1 MSILTIQYKHLSDKI
16 AIGLSIAC
24 AAHCL
29 LMPTFVL
36 ALPLFFSSQLDN
48 ELFHRLMLWVIV
60 PVSLYALASGYHNHK
75 KIPIFYLGL
84 AGILMLI
91 SAVTIEEIF
100 LGEELITLLGS
111 IIITLAHFLN
121 WKNCTQE

>member
-1 MSILTIQYKHLSDKI
+1 MSILAIQYKHLSDKI

-36 ALPLFFSSQLDN
+36 ALPLFFSGQLDN

-60 PVSLYALASGYHNHK
+60 PVSLYALSSG
-75 KIPIFYLGL
+75 KIGR
-84 AGILMLI
+84 
-91 SAVTIEEIF
+91 
-100 LGEELITLLGS
+100 
-111 IIITLAHFLN
+111 AHV
-121 WKNCTQE
+121 

>member
-1 MSILTIQYKHLSDKI
+1 MSISVLQYKYLNDKI
-16 AIGLSIAC
+16 AMGLSLAC

-29 LMPTFVL
+29 LMPSFVL

-48 ELFHRLMLWVIV
+48 EFFHRLMLWLII
-60 PVSLYALASGYHNHK
+60 PVSLYALSSGYKNHK
-75 KIPIFYLGL
+75 KISIFLLGL
-84 AGILMLI
+84 TGILMLI

-111 IIITLAHFLN
+111 IAITFAHFLN
-121 WKNCTQE
+121 WKNCTQK

>member
-1 MSILTIQYKHLSDKI
+1 MSILALQYKYLNDQI

-29 LMPTFVL
+29 LMPSFVL
-36 ALPLFFSSQLDN
+36 ALPLFFSDQLDN

-60 PVSLYALASGYHNHK
+60 PVSLYALASGYNNHK

-111 IIITLAHFLN
+111 IIITIAHFLN

>member
-1 MSILTIQYKHLSDKI
+1 MSTLALQYKYLNDKI
-16 AIGLSIAC
+16 AIGLSMAC

-29 LMPTFVL
+29 LMPSFVL
-36 ALPLFFSSQLDN
+36 AMPLFFSGQLDN
-48 ELFHRLMLWVIV
+48 EFLHQLMLWVIV
-60 PVSLYALASGYHNHK
+60 PVSLYALSSGYKKHK
-75 KIPIFYLGL
+75 RMPIFLLGL

-111 IIITLAHFLN
+111 ITITFAHFLN
-121 WKNCTQE
+121 WKNCTQK

>member
-1 MSILTIQYKHLSDKI
+1 MSILAIQYKHLSDKI

-36 ALPLFFSSQLDN
+36 ALPLFFSGQLDN

-60 PVSLYALASGYHNHK
+60 PVSLYALASGYNNHK

>member
-1 MSILTIQYKHLSDKI
+1 MSILALKYKHLNDKI

-36 ALPLFFSSQLDN
+36 ALPLFFSGQLDN

-60 PVSLYALASGYHNHK
+60 PVSLYALFSGCKNHK
-75 KIPIFYLGL
+75 KIPIFHLGL
-84 AGILMLI
+84 AGIFMLI

-111 IIITLAHFLN
+111 IIITFAHFLN

>member
-1 MSILTIQYKHLSDKI
+1 MSILAIQYKHLSDKI

-36 ALPLFFSSQLDN
+36 ALPLFFSGQLDN

-60 PVSLYALASGYHNHK
+60 PVSLYALASGYNNHK

-111 IIITLAHFLN
+111 IIISLAHFLN

>member
-1 MSILTIQYKHLSDKI
+1 MSILAIQYKHLSDKI

-36 ALPLFFSSQLDN
+36 ALPLFFSGQLDN

-60 PVSLYALASGYHNHK
+60 PVSLYALTSGYNNHK

-111 IIITLAHFLN
+111 IIISLAHFLN